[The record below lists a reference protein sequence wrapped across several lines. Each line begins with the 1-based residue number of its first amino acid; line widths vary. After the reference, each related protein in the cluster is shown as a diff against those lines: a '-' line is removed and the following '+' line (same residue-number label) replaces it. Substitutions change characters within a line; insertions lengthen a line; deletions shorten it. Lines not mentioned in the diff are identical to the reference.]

1 MTADQVDFTINANMH
16 AAFLREVDRLQ
27 QAVRTVDLTDS
38 AATSGLSRR
47 YEFFSVTLHAHHEG
61 EDKFLWPLA
70 LAKAT
75 PQEAVVLNA
84 MTAEH
89 ESLSAALA
97 DLDDG
102 FGQLGTGSDTASL
115 SAGLDRLRSIL
126 VGHCAHEE
134 RDAVPV
140 VQKYVTREDLKAFMA
155 FTREQPDSTMV
166 LAWVCDGATPAQVD
180 STWGMLPGFVRVF
193 VKPMST
199 RKYDKFTQ
207 ECGV

>member
-1 MTADQVDFTINANMH
+1 MAADQVDFTINSNMH

-27 QAVRTVDLTDS
+27 KAVRTVDLSDGET
-38 AATSGLSRR
+38 AAGLARR
-47 YEFFSVTLHAHHEG
+47 YQFFSVTLHAHHEG

-84 MTAEH
+84 MEAEH
-89 ESLSAALA
+89 EALAGTLAELDTGFTALGPDTDTAAL
-97 DLDDG
+97 
-102 FGQLGTGSDTASL
+102 SS
-115 SAGLDRLRSIL
+115 GLDKLRSIL

-180 STWGMLPGFVRVF
+180 STWAMLPSFVRVF

-199 RKYDKFTQ
+199 RKYDRFTQ